1 MARPALNRSTPAF
14 ASVTALFFAWGF
26 ICANNDPL
34 VAAVRRIFDL
44 SYTEAL
50 FTQIVF
56 FAAFGILSLP
66 AAALLG
72 RVGAVRAM
80 LIALAAMIGGCLI
93 VQTTA
98 LVPCF
103 PLLLAGL
110 FVLASGIAI
119 LQVAANPL
127 AASLGPPDR
136 SHFRLALA
144 QSFNSLGVVAGV
156 QFGAALI
163 LGDPVFEGAEPLLSE
178 TARTTGLAAVQRAFL
193 TIAALV
199 LILMALL
206 WVVRRPIEQASP
218 RATGAANIG
227 QAFRSRWA
235 LFGAVTIALYVGAE
249 VAIGSTMIGFLADP
263 RTLGLSMD
271 RAGAWL
277 ATFYWGGALVGRF
290 LGSWLLT
297 RIAAPHLLR
306 AAAVSAVLLCAA
318 ALLAPGP
325 VAARCALAI
334 GLCNAI
340 MFPTIFSLTL
350 ERSTASAE
358 ATSGL
363 LCVAI
368 SGGAIVPLLVGQVAD
383 RAGLGWIFVVPL
395 AAYSVIAAFA
405 ALAMRRLPRAPRS
418 RAARRTRA

>member
-1 MARPALNRSTPAF
+1 MARPALNGTPRSTGLAF

-34 VAAVRRIFDL
+34 IAALRRIFHV

-50 FTQIVF
+50 LTHIVF
-56 FAAFGILSLP
+56 FTAFGMVALP
-66 AAALLG
+66 AAMLLG
-72 RVGAVRAM
+72 RLGTVTTMMG
-80 LIALAAMIGGCLI
+80 ALAAMIAGCLI
-93 VQTTA
+93 VQATA
-98 LVPCF
+98 WFPRF

-110 FVLASGIAI
+110 FVLASGIVT

-127 AASLGPPDR
+127 AATLGPPER
-136 SHFRLALA
+136 SHFRLTLA

-163 LGDPVFEGAEPLLSE
+163 LADPVFAGAQPLLPGA
-178 TARTTGLAAVQRAFL
+178 ARAAGLAAVQRAFL

-199 LILMALL
+199 LLLMALL
-206 WVVRRPIEQASP
+206 WIVRRPIEQAAP
-218 RATGAANIG
+218 AAVGASGIAD
-227 QAFRSRWA
+227 AFRSRWA
-235 LFGAVTIALYVGAE
+235 LYGAVTIALYVGAE
-249 VAIGSTMIGFLADP
+249 VAIGGLMIGFLSDP
-263 RTLGLSMD
+263 RTLGLAMAE
-271 RAGAWL
+271 AGAWL
-277 ATFYWGGALVGRF
+277 ATFYWGGALIGRF

-306 AAAVSAVLLCAA
+306 AAAVAAMLLCVAA
-318 ALLAPGP
+318 VFAPGP
-325 VAARCALAI
+325 IAARCALAI

-350 ERSTASAE
+350 ERSTASVA

-368 SGGAIVPLLVGQVAD
+368 SGGAVLPLLVGQVAD
-383 RAGLGWIFVVPL
+383 RAGIGWIFLVPL
-395 AAYSVIAAFA
+395 AAYLAIAAFA
-405 ALAMRRLPRAPRS
+405 TLAMVK
-418 RAARRTRA
+418 AR